1 MFFKKKEVKD
11 ENVDGD
17 KRLSVGLLIFKQEL
31 KELETLLIPQAKV
44 NFDKKEFGTFD
55 VTYKLD
61 ESSYWYPGT
70 YEFSFK
76 IPDEYPNKAPK
87 VHCNTKIYHPN
98 IDLDGNVCLNIL
110 KDDWKPTITV
120 STLIASVYYLFY
132 DPNPKDPLNH
142 EASEVMRDNLD
153 EFIKNVKKTLKGG
166 KHYNNEFK
174 QFVK

>member
-1 MFFKKKEVKD
+1 MFLKKNEVKD
-11 ENVDGD
+11 DQNDD

-44 NFDKKEFGTFD
+44 VHDKLNFGTFT

-61 ESSYWYPGT
+61 DTSYWFPGT
-70 YEFSFK
+70 YEFNFK
-76 IPDEYPNKAPK
+76 IPDEYPNFPPK

-142 EASEVMRDNLD
+142 DAAEIMRNNLD
-153 EFIKNVKKTLKGG
+153 EFVKNVKKTLKGG
-166 KHYNNEFK
+166 KHFSNEFP
-174 QFVK
+174 QFSK